1 MGMKGKGVRVAA
13 IDFCFSVTEIVS
25 LVGEGHCE
33 VCKLEWYTCR
43 VDSSVGACGL
53 SRLAQACCLIRV
65 FVVLGY
71 AVKFRWRSQ
80 GER

>member
-1 MGMKGKGVRVAA
+1 MVKVYVCGNRFQLFGDRDGE
-13 IDFCFSVTEIVS
+13 S
-25 LVGEGHCE
+25 GWEGHCE

-43 VDSSVGACGL
+43 VDSSVCACGL
-53 SRLAQACCLIRV
+53 SRLAQACCPIRV

-71 AVKFRWRSQ
+71 AVKLRWRSE

>member
-1 MGMKGKGVRVAA
+1 MKVYVCGNRFQLFGDR
-13 IDFCFSVTEIVS
+13 D
-25 LVGEGHCE
+25 GESGWERHCE

-43 VDSSVGACGL
+43 VDSSVCACGR
-53 SRLAQACCLIRV
+53 SRLAQACCPIRV

-71 AVKFRWRSQ
+71 AVKLRWRSE